1 MSESC
6 PEKDIPEKRGG
17 TPNFRKFQKMS
28 KIVKK
33 GLPLAA
39 RPGGGGGGYPPGGSG
54 RPGRGGQGGVGGAPP
69 PGVPDFGVNPAYRIY
84 RPGDQHYGSSH
95 TRLANR
101 QRVRPGLDTIQDNR
115 KRFMKLTLTYDIQQ
129 QHFSH

>member
-17 TPNFRKFQKMS
+17 TPNFRKMS
-28 KIVKK
+28 KIVKNVK
-33 GLPLAA
+33 NSPPVG
-39 RPGGGGGGYPPGGSG
+39 RPAGGGGGEGGVRPGRPGGSG
-54 RPGRGGQGGVGGAPP
+54 GGSGGAPP
-69 PGVPDFGVNPAYRIY
+69 PGVPDLGVNPAYRIY

-101 QRVRPGLDTIQDNR
+101 QRVRPGLDTT
-115 KRFMKLTLTYDIQQ
+115 KETM
-129 QHFSH
+129 

>member
-28 KIVKK
+28 KNVKNSPPV
-33 GLPLAA
+33 G
-39 RPGGGGGGYPPGGSG
+39 RPAGGGGGGGGGPAGPAGGVRGGSG
-54 RPGRGGQGGVGGAPP
+54 GGPP
-69 PGVPDFGVNPAYRIY
+69 PGVPDLGVNPAYRIY

-95 TRLANR
+95 TRLATR
-101 QRVRPGLDTIQDNR
+101 QQVRPGLDTNQ
-115 KRFMKLTLTYDIQQ
+115 
-129 QHFSH
+129 